1 MGFIESRCTAAYKTS
16 CQEALVVWFPLT
28 ASLHH
33 GRPVLQKKVFEN
45 PWATMN
51 QKCSLISKRNVNRM
65 EIFVPITDFYRVMQ
79 LLGFE
84 KRCTILSQYC
94 ERCESSESSRVRS
107 DPLLNELQR
116 IR

>member
-65 EIFVPITDFYRVMQ
+65 EIFVPITDFYKESCNFWV
-79 LLGFE
+79 L
-84 KRCTILSQYC
+84 KRDAQYC
-94 ERCESSESSRVRS
+94 HNIVKDVNLQSLQES
-107 DPLLNELQR
+107 DQILF
-116 IR
+116 

>member
-51 QKCSLISKRNVNRM
+51 YFETQRQQNGNFRSHHR
-65 EIFVPITDFYRVMQ
+65 
-79 LLGFE
+79 LL
-84 KRCTILSQYC
+84 
-94 ERCESSESSRVRS
+94 
-107 DPLLNELQR
+107 
-116 IR
+116 